1 MMKITKTLATV
12 TFLLISYLVN
22 AQHDKLTVIRAYEEG
37 ALFPL
42 FTFGD
47 EIVMNN
53 EFLRVFNKNR
63 NDKSKPTQKE
73 MDEYLDLYIKFK
85 LKVKAAY
92 SLKMDTVPSFK
103 KELAGYRKQLAQPY
117 LTDKTV
123 TEKLVK
129 EAYERSQMEVSAA
142 HLLINCAADAK
153 PSDTLSAYEKIMGLR
168 NRIAKGGESFESIAS
183 QYSEDPSA
191 KANKGNLGYFTV
203 FQMIYPFEKAAFT
216 TKVGEVSLPI
226 RTRFGYHLVYVKDKR
241 ETQGDIKVAHIAIKY
256 YNPTQIDSSKERIDA
271 VYAKLQAGADW
282 NTIVEEFSE
291 DFNTNSKGGELG
303 WFNRTTSSIPAEFKN
318 AAYELQND
326 DDYSAPVKTKF
337 SWHILKR
344 MEMKEKLSYDDS
356 KDFLRRKVERDSRS
370 ELNKDVVVARIIKD
384 NNYQEVAGL
393 NAVKNEIDASL
404 LQGQY
409 KKKDGKGIVLCTIGD
424 KEYTDD
430 YFYAYVATN
439 QARTNKTLD
448 NAIVDIYE
456 NFVKQINLDFEE
468 GQLEDKYED
477 FKHTMQEYSDGILL
491 FELMDKEVW
500 SKAVK
505 DTAGL
510 EAFYAKNK
518 ARYMWKERAVA
529 AVYSCNNAK
538 TAKQVKKLVKKG
550 KTASS
555 ILEKCNAKDALAVS
569 VVDKTIEKG
578 SDTQLSNVGW
588 EVGVADLP
596 SENDRI
602 KFVKIHEI
610 LPVSAKSLKE
620 NLGQVTSDY
629 QDYLEATWIES
640 LKKSYPVEI
649 YERSIG
655 RLFGE

>member
-1 MMKITKTLATV
+1 
-12 TFLLISYLVN
+12 
-22 AQHDKLTVIRAYEEG
+22 
-37 ALFPL
+37 
-42 FTFGD
+42 
-47 EIVMNN
+47 
-53 EFLRVFNKNR
+53 
-63 NDKSKPTQKE
+63 
-73 MDEYLDLYIKFK
+73 
-85 LKVKAAY
+85 
-92 SLKMDTVPSFK
+92 
-103 KELAGYRKQLAQPY
+103 
-117 LTDKTV
+117 
-123 TEKLVK
+123 
-129 EAYERSQMEVSAA
+129 
-142 HLLINCAADAK
+142 
-153 PSDTLSAYEKIMGLR
+153 
-168 NRIAKGGESFESIAS
+168 
-183 QYSEDPSA
+183 
-191 KANKGNLGYFTV
+191 
-203 FQMIYPFEKAAFT
+203 
-216 TKVGEVSLPI
+216 
-226 RTRFGYHLVYVKDKR
+226 
-241 ETQGDIKVAHIAIKY
+241 
-256 YNPTQIDSSKERIDA
+256 
-271 VYAKLQAGADW
+271 
-282 NTIVEEFSE
+282 
-291 DFNTNSKGGELG
+291 
-303 WFNRTTSSIPAEFKN
+303 
-318 AAYELQND
+318 
-326 DDYSAPVKTKF
+326 
-337 SWHILKR
+337 
-344 MEMKEKLSYDDS
+344 
-356 KDFLRRKVERDSRS
+356 
-370 ELNKDVVVARIIKD
+370 VARIIKD

-439 QARTNKTLD
+439 QARTNKTLN